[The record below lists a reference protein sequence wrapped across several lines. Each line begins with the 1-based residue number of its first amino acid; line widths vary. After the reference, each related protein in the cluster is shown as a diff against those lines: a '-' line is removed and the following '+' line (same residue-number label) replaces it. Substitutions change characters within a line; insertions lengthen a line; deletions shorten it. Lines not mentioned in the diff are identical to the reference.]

1 MANNLQINVNVGGN
15 ALSQLQAVEQRIRK
29 TDTAVKTATGGFNK
43 FGTSAAN
50 TTRSVRKFSS
60 AGIQQAGFQVGDFA
74 VQLQNGTHFLTAF
87 GQQGSQLAGVFGTA
101 GAVAGAFIA
110 IVAAVGTVIL
120 KSRDAAKSFTEEL
133 DELSES
139 VKDLSG
145 FALSNF
151 ERFDHLQKKYGEVTE
166 EVEKLFEAQKQLA
179 QFELQNQLQKTITAL
194 KEELSIVDNL
204 ARRQQKADEAQ
215 SKRKD
220 EQVKAERSLK
230 QALREVASEFEI
242 SKQQAELLGAS
253 FAKLS
258 ELNPFTQSVEAAKE
272 VQQIFDI
279 ISTKSLKDMS
289 VSEREV
295 AENVLRLKEALL
307 EVGFVADQVGQ
318 NAVNAVG
325 ITAEQAKDLAD
336 GIGGSF
342 GSAFTDVIKGTKSVK
357 DAFKDMAASIIDQLF
372 QVLVVQRLV
381 GFISQGLQTAFPN
394 VFGTGGGT
402 STAAI
407 GGSQQRGR
415 PVIVGER
422 GAELFV
428 PNQSGSIIANK
439 NMQGSGV
446 TINQTINVTTGV
458 QQTVRTEIASLMPQ
472 IAEATKSAVADARMR
487 GGSFSKAFG

>member
-74 VQLQNGTHFLTAF
+74 VQVQNGTNVLTAF
-87 GQQGSQLAGVFGTA
+87 GQQGSQLAGIFGA
-101 GAVAGAFIA
+101 QGAVIGAVIA
-110 IVAAVGTVIL
+110 IVSALGTAYM
-120 KSRDAAKSFTEEL
+120 KSRDIAKSFTEEL
-133 DELSES
+133 DELSDS
-139 VKDLSG
+139 VKDLSD

-151 ERFDHLQKKYGEVTE
+151 ERFDHLQKKFGEVTE

-220 EQVKAERSLK
+220 EQVKAERSLR
-230 QALREVASEFEI
+230 QALREVSAEFEI

-279 ISTKSLKDMS
+279 LSTKSFEDMS
-289 VSEREV
+289 VAEREA
-295 AENVLRLKEALL
+295 AENLLRLKETLL
-307 EVGFVADQVGQ
+307 EVGFVADQIGQ
-318 NAVNAVG
+318 KAVNTVG
-325 ITAEQAKDLAD
+325 ITAEQAKNLAD
-336 GIGGSF
+336 SIAGSF
-342 GSAFTDVIKGTKSVK
+342 GTSFTEVIKGTQSVK
-357 DAFKDMAASIIDQLF
+357 EAFKNMAASIIDQLF

-394 VFGTGGGT
+394 VFGTSGGT
-402 STAAI
+402 PTAAI

-439 NMQGSGV
+439 NMQGGGV
-446 TINQTINVTTGV
+446 TINQTINVATGV

>member
-74 VQLQNGTHFLTAF
+74 VQVQNGTNVLTAF
-87 GQQGSQLAGVFGTA
+87 GQQGSQLAGIFGA
-101 GAVAGAFIA
+101 QGAVIGAVIA
-110 IVAAVGTVIL
+110 IVSALGTAYM
-120 KSRDAAKSFTEEL
+120 KSRDIAKSFTEEL
-133 DELSES
+133 DELSDS
-139 VKDLSG
+139 VKDLSD

-166 EVEKLFEAQKQLA
+166 EVVKLFEAQKQLA

-194 KEELSIVDNL
+194 KEELSVVDNL

-230 QALREVASEFEI
+230 IALREVAAEFEI

-253 FAKLS
+253 FGKLS

-279 ISTKSLKDMS
+279 LSTKSFEDMS
-289 VSEREV
+289 VAEREV
-295 AENVLRLKEALL
+295 AENLLRLKEAFL
-307 EVGFVADQVGQ
+307 EAGFVIDQVGQ
-318 NAVNAVG
+318 NAVNTVG
-325 ITAEQAKDLAD
+325 ITAEQAKNLAD
-336 GIGGSF
+336 SIAGSF
-342 GSAFTDVIKGTKSVK
+342 GTSFTEVIKGTQSVK
-357 DAFKDMAASIIDQLF
+357 EAFKNMAASIIDQLF
-372 QVLVVQRLV
+372 QVLVVQQIV
-381 GFISQGLQTAFPN
+381 GAISGGLQTAFPN
-394 VFGTGGGT
+394 VFGTKKG
-402 STAAI
+402 I
-407 GGSQQRGR
+407 GGSVQRGQ
-415 PVIVGER
+415 PYIVGDKG

-428 PNQSGSIIANK
+428 PNQSGSIVANK
-439 NMQGSGV
+439 NLQGGGV
-446 TINQTINVTTGV
+446 TINQTINVSTGV

-472 IAEATKSAVADARMR
+472 IAEATKTAVADARMR
-487 GGSFSKAFG
+487 GGSYSKAFG